1 MPTMSGLSSISLLI
15 DKLTPELQKPSI
27 ILICPAIH
35 HVVLRF
41 FRHIQESVFIPV
53 MRFFHPVS
61 VQKEHSTPFIT
72 KFDTEIGVKLV
83 HSLATRENISRK
95 QFRVTGFLIVYAD
108 LPGHRFVTVN
118 HRPRSLRHGD
128 SGHPRTGN
136 VSQTVQRSQSPE
148 IRHILGHHLHVLP
161 G

>member
-1 MPTMSGLSSISLLI
+1 MPPMSSLSSISLLI
-15 DKLTPELQKPSI
+15 DKLTPELQIPSI
-27 ILICPAIH
+27 IFIRPTVH

-41 FRHIQESVFIPV
+41 FRHIQESVFIPI

-72 KFDTEIGVKLV
+72 KLDTEIGVKLV
-83 HSLATRENISRK
+83 HPLATCENISRK

-148 IRHILGHHLHVLP
+148 IRHILSHHLHVLP